1 MAGDSDSSDSIQER
15 QPVDGWL
22 TSLDG
27 TECGEDLEYDPSF
40 LELSQAV
47 AGKPETQFA
56 AAQPPSWPEAR
67 SLAEELMGRTR
78 DLRVALSWAR
88 SMINLDGLEALPESL
103 RLMHGLLD
111 RFWDGLHPGLDPD
124 DGDAFARVSVLGS
137 IDKLDGLLGDVR
149 QALLIN
155 DRRMGGLRT
164 RDVEIALDRLAAR
177 PDESPPTSGQ
187 IQGMLGDMPDLAARL
202 RVTCEEGRRQVLALQ
217 RLMNDKFGIENAV
230 DVKAL
235 KGMLEAIESLL
246 PDPEAL
252 AEDGDAGTGSDD
264 DGAPRAGRRGG
275 GGPMSI
281 ESRQDAIKAIN
292 LICAY
297 LERSEPTNPAQLL
310 LRRAER
316 LIEKNFL
323 ELVRD
328 LAPDAMAE
336 VARIMGVDVD
346 SIGRDDS
353 GSY

>member
-1 MAGDSDSSDSIQER
+1 MAGDADGSEG

-22 TSLDG
+22 EPLEG
-27 TECGEDLEYDPSF
+27 NACGEDLEYDPSF
-40 LELSQAV
+40 LELDQAV

-67 SLAEELMGRTR
+67 GLAEELLGRTR
-78 DLRVALSWAR
+78 DLRIALSWAR
-88 SMINLDGLEALPESL
+88 ARINLDGLEALPEGL
-103 RLMHGLLD
+103 RLLHGLLD

-124 DGDAFARVSVLGS
+124 DGDAFARISVLGS
-137 IDKLDGLLGDVR
+137 MDKLDGLLGDVR

-177 PDESPPTSGQ
+177 PDESPPTAGQ

-202 RVTCEEGRRQVLALQ
+202 RSSCEQGRQQVLALQ

-235 KGMLEAIESLL
+235 RGMLEAIESLL
-246 PDPEAL
+246 PDPDA
-252 AEDGDAGTGSDD
+252 AADDDNDAGDSGASD
-264 DGAPRAGRRGG
+264 DGAPRQRRGG
-275 GGPMSI
+275 GGPMAI

-336 VARIMGVDVD
+336 VARIMGVDAD